1 MRVIVRAALIL
12 ALAVS
17 VGPASAADH
26 HAGPEDYRAVLPRL
40 AAGDRLLLRAGDY
53 TRGLPLH
60 GLQGEA
66 ARPIVIEGPAQG
78 ARARFVARAGAN
90 TVSLA
95 DVRHVVIR
103 NLELD
108 GRNLPVDAVK
118 AEGHAR
124 FAHFVTLENL
134 HIHSH
139 AASQQNVGISS
150 KCPAF
155 GWIVRGNRIERVGTG
170 MYFGDSDGSDP
181 FVAGLIEGNH
191 VSDTLGY
198 SLQIKHQKARPADLP
213 EVDSRHDT
221 VIRRNVFAKPGPA
234 PAPGEKTPNARPNV
248 LLGHFPTSGAG
259 SEDRYLVYANLFLHN
274 PGESL
279 LQGEGNLAIYNNLFV
294 TDGPDAIRIQP
305 HNDVPREVRVL
316 FNSVLAAGN
325 GITVLEPEPNPHIQL
340 LAGNL
345 VFAAR
350 PLRGGAQHENL
361 TGNRAAA
368 MRHLARADAIPA
380 TREAAARAL
389 APRGAPPSRRLDPAW
404 SAGLPDI
411 ERDFAGQARP
421 LNAIG
426 ALVGPNSA
434 PSLPPAR
441 P

>member
-1 MRVIVRAALIL
+1 VL
-12 ALAVS
+12 ATGATQ
-17 VGPASAADH
+17 AADY
-26 HAGPEDYRAVLPRL
+26 HAGPEDYRAILPRL

-53 TRGLPLH
+53 LRGLPLH

-66 ARPIVIEGPAQG
+66 ARPIVIEGPAEG
-78 ARARFVARAGAN
+78 PRARFLARRGAN
-90 TVSLA
+90 TVSLV
-95 DVRHVVIR
+95 DVRHIVLR
-103 NLELD
+103 NLQLD

-124 FAHFVTLENL
+124 FAHFVSLENL
-134 HIHSH
+134 HIHDH
-139 AASQQNVGISS
+139 AASQQSVGISS
-150 KCPAF
+150 KCPAH

-191 VSDTLGY
+191 VTDTLGY

-213 EVDSRHDT
+213 EADTSHDT

-234 PAPGEKTPNARPNV
+234 PAAGEKTPNARPNV

-279 LQGEGNLAIYNNLFV
+279 LQGEGNLAVYSNLFL
-294 TDGPDAIRIQP
+294 TDGPDAVRIQP

-316 FNSVLAAGN
+316 FNTVLAAGN
-325 GITVLEPEPNPHIQL
+325 GVTVLEPEHNPHTQL
-340 LAGNL
+340 VAGNL
-345 VFAAR
+345 VFAAG
-350 PLRGGAQHENL
+350 PLRGGTQRENL

-368 MRHLARADAIPA
+368 ARHLAQADAYPA
-380 TREAAARAL
+380 TPEAAARAL
-389 APRGAPPSRRLDPAW
+389 APRGTAPTRRLDPAW
-404 SAGLPDI
+404 LADLPDI
-411 ERDFAGQARP
+411 DRDFAGLPRAK
-421 LNAIG
+421 NAIG
-426 ALVGPNSA
+426 ALATPMHR
-434 PSLPPAR
+434 R